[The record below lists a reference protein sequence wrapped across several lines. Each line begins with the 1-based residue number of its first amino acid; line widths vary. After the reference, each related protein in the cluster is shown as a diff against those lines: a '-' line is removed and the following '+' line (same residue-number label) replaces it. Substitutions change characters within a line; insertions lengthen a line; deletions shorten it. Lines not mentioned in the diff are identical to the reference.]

1 MDKKQQDIAY
11 FISFCIE
18 QYKNAKGLSGEEVMQ
33 EFSKYGVLEY
43 LHDFFDVLHTQSY
56 QWLLANIDQKERGHK
71 MKIYHGSIEQIC
83 SPEIRE
89 PNRRLD
95 YGAGFYATTSYEQ
108 AERWVQRK
116 MRESKT
122 CKGYVNIYEFDK
134 QAMYTLKTLSFP
146 TPTAE
151 WIDFV
156 MLNRTKQGYTH
167 DYDIVYGPVAN
178 DHVYAALALYEGHV
192 LSKQALISELQTYKL
207 VDQYLFHTERSLDSI
222 TFMEAKEIK
231 S

>member
-1 MDKKQQDIAY
+1 
-11 FISFCIE
+11 
-18 QYKNAKGLSGEEVMQ
+18 
-33 EFSKYGVLEY
+33 
-43 LHDFFDVLHTQSY
+43 
-56 QWLLANIDQKERGHK
+56 
-71 MKIYHGSIEQIC
+71 
-83 SPEIRE
+83 
-89 PNRRLD
+89 
-95 YGAGFYATTSYEQ
+95 
-108 AERWVQRK
+108 

-134 QAMYTLKTLSFP
+134 KAMYTLKTLSFP

-151 WIDFV
+151 WVDFV

-178 DHVYAALALYEGHV
+178 DHVYAAFALYEGHV